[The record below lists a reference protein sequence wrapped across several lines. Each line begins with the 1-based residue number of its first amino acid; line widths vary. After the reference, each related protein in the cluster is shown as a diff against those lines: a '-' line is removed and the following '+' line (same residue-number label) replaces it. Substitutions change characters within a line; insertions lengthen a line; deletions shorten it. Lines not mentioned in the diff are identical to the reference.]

1 MMSDLSKLQ
10 WEFSQ
15 AIADLM
21 QQAEKLGY
29 HVAVGEFFR
38 SPEQATWNAA
48 HGTGI
53 ANSNHCNKLA
63 ADLNLFTASGAFIT
77 DDTGHRDLGAYWKAK
92 GPLYCWGGDFQR
104 RDYNHYS
111 IKFGG
116 VE

>member
-1 MMSDLSKLQ
+1 MSALLSLQ

-21 QQAEKLGY
+21 LYAAKLGY
-29 HVAVGEFFR
+29 HIAVGEFYR
-38 SPEQATWNAA
+38 TPEQAKWNAA

-63 ADLNLFTASGAFIT
+63 ADLNLFTADGTYIT
-77 DDTGHRDLGAYWKAK
+77 DDTGHRELGTYWKAK
-92 GPLYCWGGDFQR
+92 GAMYRWGGDFER
-104 RDYNHYS
+104 KDSNHYS